1 MPHVFRDV
9 ESKME
14 REGEWGNLDTDGRTV
29 TGSYLK
35 GLVKT
40 WGAGCNDSLLP
51 VQSSGRELQCPSV
64 GPFEIL
70 VVDFDLRHIIRETWE
85 TIFRVRPL
93 AHYFD
98 HDSHT
103 LDNFLTCSNCYCC
116 WPFFLVWFP
125 QAVSHFQFTS
135 WIKMM
140 LLEMVSMPG

>member
-1 MPHVFRDV
+1 MILFPFSFSFLNPDSLSVTTPFPYAHVFRDV

-40 WGAGCNDSLLP
+40 WGAGCNDALLS
-51 VQSSGRELQCPSV
+51 VQSSGRGLQCPSV

-70 VVDFDLRHIIRETWE
+70 VVDFDLRHIIREAWE
-85 TIFRVRPL
+85 TILGVRPL

-103 LDNFLTCSNCYCC
+103 LDNF
-116 WPFFLVWFP
+116 FD
-125 QAVSHFQFTS
+125 
-135 WIKMM
+135 M
-140 LLEMVSMPG
+140 